1 MPLKYASAR
10 TTRLYADGE
19 RLLLR
24 QTEPNTSLGLHDQSA
39 ELKGGK

>member
-1 MPLKYASAR
+1 MPLTHASAR
-10 TTRLYADGE
+10 TTRHYADGE

-24 QTEPNTSLGLHDQSA
+24 QTEPNASLGLHDQIA